1 MVRDYG
7 NEWSLFPNFGRMRA
21 IFYPEVLFIS
31 HLLLGLSARSDLSS
45 AYSVVDLST
54 VT

>member
-1 MVRDYG
+1 MRDYG
-7 NEWSLFPNFGRMRA
+7 NKWSLSPNFGRMRA

-31 HLLLGLSARSDLSS
+31 HLLLGLSAESDLSS
-45 AYSVVDLST
+45 ASPVVDLST